1 MEFGAEEGGRKG
13 ATLSDKMAR
22 SQYGLTQEQICAA
35 IDAVK
40 LQPPPRGRGPGRDPE
55 W

>member
-1 MEFGAEEGGRKG
+1 
-13 ATLSDKMAR
+13 MAR
-22 SQYGLTQEQICAA
+22 SEYGLTQEQIYAA

-40 LQPPPRGRGPGRDPE
+40 LKSPPRGRGPGRDPE